1 MTTSSKI
8 QVRGNCPS
16 CGNDQAV
23 VRGSMSK
30 HGYTVNHGW
39 FNGVCSGHSYAPIQV
54 CRIQADRT
62 VESVRL
68 SVAGIEKELA
78 AVEAGIV
85 TPEKIDLGYN
95 DKTRTHLVIQFA
107 NATEIQQKR
116 AVDGLKR
123 KLTYRIEAGVDFAN
137 YLEQVANKYHGKPLS
152 EFKIGEA
159 GVVVGS
165 VVKVSGSVVTVTK
178 IEYRQARGIGP
189 SINGQHILHILFERN
204 GKECAYPKRFA
215 KLV

>member
-30 HGYTVNHGW
+30 HGYTVNNGW

-68 SVAGIEKELA
+68 AVAGIEKELA

-85 TPEKIDLGYN
+85 TPEKIDLG
-95 DKTRTHLVIQFA
+95 HLVIQFA

-116 AVDGLKR
+116 AVDSLKR

-152 EFKIGEA
+152 EVKIGEA

-165 VVKVSGSVVTVTK
+165 VVKVSGCLVTVTK